1 MAFLTFLTS
10 PTCDNTMKTKLPGA
24 IETIK
29 AHKLFSFNRTMIL
42 GCNPVG
48 VKLQEDISSPMDLIL
63 SSTSSFLV
71 SSCMNFLKKNRRV
84 HKDTAE
90 ERIVFYFSA
99 DASNKVFGLTPD
111 ITVLLKLKHFESFCS
126 AWFSLVWILDN

>member
-10 PTCDNTMKTKLPGA
+10 PTCDNTMKTKLPGGRLVV
-24 IETIK
+24 T
-29 AHKLFSFNRTMIL
+29 
-42 GCNPVG
+42 VG

-126 AWFSLVWILDN
+126 AWFSVIWILDK